1 MAKINIFI
9 SHTSKDHDFVW
20 ELAKKM
26 KKDLKNIAKIFV
38 DDWEIKVGDSIV
50 RKIDEAAQNADFF
63 IIVLSKYSIKQE
75 WVQKEIDIAFTRL
88 IQKKSKIL
96 PIWLEISAEE
106 VPPIL
111 LPLKAAVFKTR
122 VIIDE
127 EEYQRLIKPILE
139 HEKAK
144 SLLKFQESV
153 LDNIKHLDI
162 ILSKEKPTRQEV
174 QFALNLIKENP
185 VYERYFFSK
194 LRSLEWFD
202 ILKSESFFSPEKAP
216 GPEPAEKEGF
226 YTIPYWNVLDYL
238 ERVSQ
243 KVNEPGNE
251 IYIDELLE
259 IIKEVTEYHKQIKR
273 LDNYL
278 IWSSFIRILSN
289 LPTNKISMEIID
301 LIPVWLDSKFNTM
314 LQVMEIMR
322 KLFPRFLT
330 DNPDDIQKAE
340 RIIWHLTEIKKEYE
354 KKVLKVDIYLL
365 QEFFKKHL
373 NTIAEKCS
381 IKLVNIFVERIKN
394 IVSTEYEGTLNSL
407 YDYEEKNYLLG
418 KPVEL
423 FTYVLS
429 QILLIKTKKEPKN
442 VRQFLK
448 SFFEESHP
456 IFAKISLF
464 VIGQN
469 IETFKDLLWEVFETK
484 GERIFEEATLFWGDE
499 LKKVLENLG
508 PLDDNQKE
516 LLKEKIEE
524 ATRIYVQTLEE
535 KDEKE
540 KEKWKTILKQMIYK
554 ALSYD
559 EEFKTLHDAMKQIT
573 GLDVE
578 LHPAIGK
585 TEIKTGWGKSPLSVE
600 KILEMDNAELA
611 EYLIQFKTIDFW
623 EGPTVEALAETLRTA
638 VKTNPK
644 KFTENLDPFL
654 KIGYLYVARILEG
667 FQEALKENKPIDYEK
682 IFNFIEMYINQEKFW
697 QDKFKVQSLK
707 PITHRWVITAF
718 YFFLTEA
725 LKNKEY
731 PLPERLFEKVEYII
745 HLMLQNLKIEL
756 DKVILDYPQY
766 SINTP
771 IGRIIEV
778 YIKFVLKVL
787 GSSYDKKEVIKNNFV
802 ETYKK
807 LLENR
812 IIEAYTFF
820 GMYFL
825 NFYFHIDKDFT
836 TKIVESLKPGEET
849 WEAFI
854 QGYLFIGRIHKDI
867 YYLMRTHYEFALDY
881 NFKDNLYR
889 EQLIQHI
896 SLAYLMGSESLNF
909 LSLFYKLIEKFN
921 PDDINQIIRFFWG
934 QRDYLGENSEEN
946 KQIKKRILDFWE
958 FVYNKLKN
966 KEKYLSEEEKEILS
980 NTVELTVFVP
990 ELTEP
995 YINWIKFSAR
1005 YIKNPVTFSFFLDYL
1020 QKFME
1025 IGDKIQTA
1033 KNIGEILLKAPVF
1046 EYPEDKIKK
1055 FIKYLCETE
1064 DKEVKNITQH
1074 ICNNYF
1080 EKVQNMNF
1088 LEEIKQIC
1096 QKCG

>member
-1 MAKINIFI
+1 
-9 SHTSKDHDFVW
+9 V
-20 ELAKKM
+20 
-26 KKDLKNIAKIFV
+26 
-38 DDWEIKVGDSIV
+38 
-50 RKIDEAAQNADFF
+50 
-63 IIVLSKYSIKQE
+63 
-75 WVQKEIDIAFTRL
+75 
-88 IQKKSKIL
+88 
-96 PIWLEISAEE
+96 
-106 VPPIL
+106 
-111 LPLKAAVFKTR
+111 
-122 VIIDE
+122 
-127 EEYQRLIKPILE
+127 KPKLTPK
-139 HEKAK
+139 EKAV
-144 SLLKFQESV
+144 LK
-153 LDNIKHLDI
+153 
-162 ILSKEKPTRQEV
+162 
-174 QFALNLIKENP
+174 LI
-185 VYERYFFSK
+185 ERDKIVANYFFK
-194 LRSLEWFD
+194 KATDPKWLLY
-202 ILKSESFFSPEKAP
+202 LKDKGFFSAEKAP

-243 KVNEPGNE
+243 KVNELGNE
-251 IYIDELLE
+251 IYIDKLLE
-259 IIKEVTEYHKQIKR
+259 IIKEVTEYHKQTKR

-301 LIPVWLDSKFNTM
+301 LIPVWLDSKFDTM
-314 LQVMEIMR
+314 LQAMEIME
-322 KLFPRFLT
+322 KLFPKFLT
-330 DNPDDIQKAE
+330 DNPEDIQKAE
-340 RIIWHLTEIKKEYE
+340 QIIWHLTEIKKEYE

-407 YDYEEKNYLLG
+407 YDYEEKNYLLR

-429 QILLIKTKKEPKN
+429 QILLIKTKKELKN

-484 GERIFEEATLFWGDE
+484 GERIFEGATLFWGDE

-540 KEKWKTILKQMIYK
+540 KEKWKAIFKQMIYK

-559 EEFKTLHDAMKQIT
+559 KEFKTLHDAMKQIT

-638 VKTNPK
+638 VKTDPQ
-644 KFTENLDPFL
+644 KFTKNLDPFL

-682 IFNFIEMYINQEKFW
+682 IFNFIKMYINQEKFW

-867 YYLMRTHYEFALDY
+867 YNLMRTHYKFALDY

-946 KQIKKRILDFWE
+946 KQIKKRILDFWQ
-958 FVYNKLKN
+958 FVYDKLK
-966 KEKYLSEEEKEILS
+966 EKGEEHLSEKEKEILS